1 MYCPACGKLIEDDFV
16 FPTEIQCPH
25 CDHTFYIDLERA
37 YGDMLDD
44 GFAMLDIYNT
54 EAYA

>member
-16 FPTEIQCPH
+16 LPADTQCPH
-25 CDHTFYIDLERA
+25 CSHVFYIDEERA
-37 YGDMLDD
+37 YGDMLED
-44 GFAMLDIYNT
+44 GFMLINPYNT